1 MPVLILASGSPRRIE
16 MMKRLTED
24 FIVSVP
30 DIDETPVDGETPEEM
45 VLRLSAGKAMAVHS
59 RTETDLPVLAAD
71 TIVVL
76 DGVLG
81 KPNDEQDAFSMLKLL
96 SGNTHEVITGVSVIE
111 AKSGRLHSFTERT
124 KVTFSTMS
132 DGEIREYIATG
143 DPLDKAGSYGIQ
155 DHGGRYIKGINGC
168 FYNVM
173 GFPFNRIY
181 SVFKK
186 LGII

>member
-1 MPVLILASGSPRRIE
+1 MPSLILASGSPRRIE
-16 MMKRLTED
+16 MMSKLTDD

-30 DIDETPVDGETPEEM
+30 DIDETPVEGETPEEM
-45 VLRLSAGKAMAVHS
+45 VLRLSAEKAGAVHS
-59 RTETDLPVLAAD
+59 DTETDLPVLAAD

-81 KPNDEQDAFSMLKLL
+81 KPNDENEAFEMLRLL
-96 SGNTHEVITGVSVIE
+96 SGKTHEVITGVTLIE
-111 AKSGRLHSFTERT
+111 GKSGKIHSFTEKT
-124 KVTFSTMS
+124 EVVFSTMS
-132 DGEIREYIATG
+132 DREINEYIATG
-143 DPLDKAGSYGIQ
+143 DPLDKAGAYGIQ
-155 DHGGRYIKGINGC
+155 DHGGRYIKRIDGC

-181 SVFKK
+181 SLLKK